1 MSNAQK
7 QIEQEEQRRRNREMF
22 PEMSKVIDEFRA
34 VFGEGCKVMYVKEG
48 EREAGSPV
56 EGEWVPITPGDGYV
70 GGGKGRGKAGGVAG
84 KVGGVRKGF
93 R

>member
-7 QIEQEEQRRRNREMF
+7 QIEQDEQRRRNREMF

-48 EREAGSPV
+48 EREAGSPL
-56 EGEWVPITPGDGYV
+56 EGQWVPITPGDGYV
-70 GGGKGRGKAGGVAG
+70 GSRKSRGEAGGVAG
-84 KVGGVRKGF
+84 QKRGVRKGF